1 MVDFAV
7 PYING
12 AMVYIVARE
21 DSTKS
26 SSALNQT
33 FNAFLSKVGF

>member
-26 SSALNQT
+26 PSALSQT
-33 FNAFLSKVGF
+33 YNAFLSKVGF